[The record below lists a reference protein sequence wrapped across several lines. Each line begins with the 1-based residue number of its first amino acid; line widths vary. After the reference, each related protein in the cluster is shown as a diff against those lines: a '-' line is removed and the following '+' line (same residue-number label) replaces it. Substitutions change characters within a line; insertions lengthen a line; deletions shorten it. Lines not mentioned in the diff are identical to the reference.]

1 MLSGWTKPSGLRS
14 NRLYLGFLVQARK
27 FVARTFSFKR
37 SGSSLTLWL
46 SPNVL
51 VAILPGAKK
60 VSAMVLKTDEKH
72 KLNST
77 IIRLE
82 AKRKKTC
89 TDTVF
94 LGSEEPKTSKMKTS
108 KMAIGHRLFI
118 CCLWRTRCLALK
130 EK

>member
-1 MLSGWTKPSGLRS
+1 MKKK
-14 NRLYLGFLVQARK
+14 YV

-94 LGSEEPKTSKMKTS
+94 LGSEEPKTSKMKTIQ
-108 KMAIGHRLFI
+108 MAIGHRLFVVYGE
-118 CCLWRTRCLALK
+118 RDA
-130 EK
+130 

>member
-1 MLSGWTKPSGLRS
+1 
-14 NRLYLGFLVQARK
+14 
-27 FVARTFSFKR
+27 
-37 SGSSLTLWL
+37 
-46 SPNVL
+46 
-51 VAILPGAKK
+51 
-60 VSAMVLKTDEKH
+60 MVLKTDEKH

-108 KMAIGHRLFI
+108 KMKTSKMKTSKMKTSKMKTSKMKTSKMVIGHRLFVVYGE
-118 CCLWRTRCLALK
+118 RDA
-130 EK
+130 

>member
-1 MLSGWTKPSGLRS
+1 
-14 NRLYLGFLVQARK
+14 
-27 FVARTFSFKR
+27 
-37 SGSSLTLWL
+37 
-46 SPNVL
+46 
-51 VAILPGAKK
+51 
-60 VSAMVLKTDEKH
+60 MVLKTDEKH

-108 KMAIGHRLFI
+108 KMKTSKMVIGHRLFVVYGE
-118 CCLWRTRCLALK
+118 RDA
-130 EK
+130 

>member
-1 MLSGWTKPSGLRS
+1 
-14 NRLYLGFLVQARK
+14 
-27 FVARTFSFKR
+27 
-37 SGSSLTLWL
+37 
-46 SPNVL
+46 
-51 VAILPGAKK
+51 
-60 VSAMVLKTDEKH
+60 MVLKTDEKH

-108 KMAIGHRLFI
+108 KMKTIQMAIGHRLFVVYGE
-118 CCLWRTRCLALK
+118 RDA
-130 EK
+130 

>member
-1 MLSGWTKPSGLRS
+1 M
-14 NRLYLGFLVQARK
+14 
-27 FVARTFSFKR
+27 
-37 SGSSLTLWL
+37 
-46 SPNVL
+46 
-51 VAILPGAKK
+51 AILPGAKK

-108 KMAIGHRLFI
+108 EMAIGHRLFVVYGE
-118 CCLWRTRCLALK
+118 RDA
-130 EK
+130 